1 MARLHTGRDKV
12 LSTYRSYHGNTGAAI
27 VATGDWRR
35 IPNEFARSHVHFFGP
50 YLYRSEFWA
59 QTPEQESERALR
71 HLERVIQGEGPASI
85 AADPARDHPRH
96 GRACCSRRRATS
108 PGCASSATGTA
119 SC

>member
-35 IPNEFARSHVHFFGP
+35 MPNEYARGHVHFFGP

-59 QTPEQESERALR
+59 TTPEEESRAR
-71 HLERVIQGEGPASI
+71 AAPPAPGDRVRGAGHAS
-85 AADPARDHPRH
+85 RRS
-96 GRACCSRRRATS
+96 CSRRSRA
-108 PGCASSATGTA
+108 PPAS
-119 SC
+119 